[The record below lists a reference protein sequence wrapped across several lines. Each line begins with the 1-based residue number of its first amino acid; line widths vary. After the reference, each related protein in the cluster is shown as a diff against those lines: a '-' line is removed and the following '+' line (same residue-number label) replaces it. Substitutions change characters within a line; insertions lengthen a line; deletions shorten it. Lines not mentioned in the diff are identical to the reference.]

1 MNPHTGDQSIDTKW
15 TVDIYVSFTICFI
28 ARGPGGIWTG
38 WTDEMKEDTWVD
50 FNTGEE
56 MDFSNWRPGDPNG
69 ETHQVS

>member
-1 MNPHTGDQSIDTKW
+1 M
-15 TVDIYVSFTICFI
+15 SFTICFI